1 MKGKTIT
8 RIGIA
13 AFLLGALAVGSTP
26 AQAAVTID
34 FWGGW
39 TGPDRGVMENLVNR
53 YQAADP
59 GVKVNLFTVQW
70 TPLFDRFLTSFR
82 SGEVPDVLAMHPQD
96 IATFASRNLLQPVAQ
111 DAASAGLKADQFA
124 QTAWDG
130 TFWNGTQYAF
140 PLDLHMHAVYVNLD
154 MFKGAGLDPSKLPTT
169 GAELIAAAT
178 KLTIDQNGKH
188 PGESGFDPT
197 KVKQWGFGM
206 NSNHHGFYYFYA
218 LLAQQGTSFLD
229 PTGTKVAVDT
239 AKAERA
245 WQWIQDLVY
254 KYKVV
259 PPGETNAFQD
269 WVTGRVA
276 MAVDG
281 PWQLPA
287 AQQSAPFAWTSTTFP
302 NVFGTPAA
310 WGSGHLLTLPVKNDP
325 AKRQA
330 AIKFITWLLNNSAAW
345 GNSGNIP
352 AMLAARQ
359 TQEFRS
365 LPGRTAFVNSLP
377 FVVFL
382 PDIPKTNQV
391 FSAAGPS
398 PIVVAAQSVILKD
411 APVSQV
417 LKPLIDS
424 VNQILATP

>member
-1 MKGKTIT
+1 MKRKTIT

-13 AFLLGALAVGSTP
+13 AVLLVGLTVGSALA
-26 AQAAVTID
+26 QAPVTID

-39 TGPDRGVMENLVNR
+39 TGPDRGVMENLVNHF
-53 YQAADP
+53 QAQNP

-82 SGEVPDVLAMHPQD
+82 SGEVPDVLAMHVQD
-96 IATFASRNLLQPVAQ
+96 IATFAGRNLLQPVAK
-111 DAASAGLKADQFA
+111 DVANAGIKADQFA

-130 TFWNGTQYAF
+130 TFWGGTQYAF
-140 PLDLHMHAVYVNLD
+140 PLDLHMHAIYVNVD
-154 MFKGAGLDPSKLPTT
+154 MFKAAGLDPGKLPTT
-169 GAELIAAAT
+169 GAELIADAT
-178 KLTIDQNGKH
+178 KLTLDQNGKH
-188 PGESGFDPT
+188 PGENGFDPT
-197 KVKQWGFGM
+197 KVKQWGYGM

-218 LLAQQGTSFLD
+218 LLAQQGASFLD
-229 PTGTKVAVDT
+229 PAGTKVVVDT
-239 AKAERA
+239 VKGERA
-245 WQWIQDLVY
+245 WQWLQDLVY
-254 KYKVV
+254 KYKIV

-287 AQQSAPFAWTSTTFP
+287 AQQSATFAWTTTTFP
-302 NVFGTPAA
+302 NVFGRPAT
-310 WGSGHLLTLPVKNDP
+310 WGSGHVLTLPVKNDP

-330 AIKFITWLLNNSAAW
+330 ATKFITWLLNNSAGW
-345 GNSGNIP
+345 GTSGNIP

-359 TQEFRS
+359 TQEFKS

-417 LKPLIDS
+417 LKQLIEGA
-424 VNQILATP
+424 NQILATP

>member
-1 MKGKTIT
+1 MKRKTVI

-13 AFLLGALAVGSTP
+13 AVLLVGLAVGSAM
-26 AQAAVTID
+26 AQAPVTID

-39 TGPDRGVMENLVNR
+39 TGPDRGVMEKLVNQ
-53 YQAADP
+53 YQTENP

-82 SGEVPDVLAMHPQD
+82 SGEVPDVLAMHVQD
-96 IATFASRNLLQPVAQ
+96 IATFASRNLLQPVAK
-111 DAASAGLKADQFA
+111 DAENAGLKSDQFA
-124 QTAWDG
+124 QTAWNG
-130 TFWNGTQYAF
+130 TFWSGIQYAF
-140 PLDLHMHAVYVNLD
+140 PLDLHMHAIFVNLD
-154 MFKGAGLDPSKLPTT
+154 MFKAAGLDPNKLPTT

-178 KLTIDQNGKH
+178 KLTVDQNGKH
-188 PGESGFDPT
+188 PGESGFDAT
-197 KVKQWGFGM
+197 KVKQWGFGI

-218 LLAQQGTSFLD
+218 LLAQQHASFLD
-229 PTGTKVAVDT
+229 SAGTKVAVDT
-239 AKAERA
+239 AKGERA
-245 WQWIQDLVY
+245 WQWLQDLVY

-259 PPGETNAFQD
+259 PQGETNAFQD

-287 AQQSAPFAWTSTTFP
+287 AQESATFAWGTATFP
-302 NVFGTPAA
+302 NVFGTPAT
-310 WGSGHLLTLPVKNDP
+310 WGSGHVLTLPVKNDP

-330 AIKFITWLLNNSAAW
+330 ALKFVAWLLHNSAGW
-345 GNSGNIP
+345 GTSGNIP
-352 AMLAARQ
+352 ANLAARQ
-359 TQEFRS
+359 TQEFKS

-417 LKPLIDS
+417 LKQLIDG